1 MKTILLSM
9 TALAAIAIA
18 TPAAAQPWSGQHS
31 GTGQLQIQLD
41 EGMRT
46 GMISRR
52 EAMPLRNSLRQLVS
66 LERQFSRNGFT
77 GRENAALR
85 QRSNT
90 LGRQIRLAARTG
102 IALNSGRD
110 WQRDGDPDRD
120 GKADRNER
128 SDRRDGERD
137 GNWSD
142 RRDGERDSRWSDS
155 RDGERDSRWSD
166 RRDNDDSNSRSDR
179 SNRGERSDRSDNDRD
194 NNWSDGRRSYGA
206 DARFDGP
213 NRGDRFAGDARIG
226 TPATLRMMPLPDQY
240 REQFRDSDD
249 VYYRFDTGRIY
260 RINRSTNMVLALF
273 DIAG

>member
-18 TPAAAQPWSGQHS
+18 APAAAQPWNGQHS
-31 GTGQLQIQLD
+31 GTSHLQMQLD

-46 GMISRR
+46 GMISRG
-52 EAMPLRNSLRQLVS
+52 EAIPLRNSLRQLIT

-90 LGRQIRLAARTG
+90 LSHQIRVAARTG

-110 WQRDGDPDRD
+110 WERDGDRDRD
-120 GKADRNER
+120 GKADRNVR

-137 GNWSD
+137 RDGNWSD
-142 RRDGERDSRWSDS
+142 SRDSDRDSRWSDS
-155 RDGERDSRWSD
+155 RDNDDSDSRFDRSNQSERSD
-166 RRDNDDSNSRSDR
+166 RRDND
-179 SNRGERSDRSDNDRD
+179 RD
-194 NNWSDGRRSYGA
+194 ANWSDSRRSYGA

-226 TPATLRMMPLPDQY
+226 TPATLRMMPIPAQY
-240 REQFRDSDD
+240 REQFRDSED